1 MNNTKNY
8 YIYSDESGVFSK
20 NDSFFII
27 TFLVFKS
34 KKSISKSKTL
44 FKSKEDRIK
53 KIKNINPEE
62 ELKGFTLSLN
72 LKKSIIKSF
81 NTIDKFFVKI
91 DISKIKEE
99 IIDNKA
105 NRRRFLNWVIAVS
118 LKKYFQNEIKK
129 NILSKEDI
137 LNIFLNLDNISTKT
151 SGKYTLEESIIR
163 ELFWEVYNS
172 DCDITIPPFFKNIG
186 SLTLSYLDS
195 KYSPLIRM
203 VDVLSNYI
211 YVNIKKGNKLD
222 EFLKFYFPF

>member
-1 MNNTKNY
+1 M
-8 YIYSDESGVFSK
+8 
-20 NDSFFII
+20 
-27 TFLVFKS
+27 
-34 KKSISKSKTL
+34 
-44 FKSKEDRIK
+44 
-53 KIKNINPEE
+53 
-62 ELKGFTLSLN
+62 
-72 LKKSIIKSF
+72 
-81 NTIDKFFVKI
+81 
-91 DISKIKEE
+91 
-99 IIDNKA
+99 
-105 NRRRFLNWVIAVS
+105 
-118 LKKYFQNEIKK
+118 
-129 NILSKEDI
+129 SKEDI